1 MCVTPWTSRLF
12 SLCFLVC
19 IGFFTGCSKASFYPA
34 LGATGGAAVG
44 SLGGPGAAAG
54 GAAIGWGVGEVSK
67 YMEENQHL
75 TAQVQALSEG
85 DVEQLVKNQLDESM
99 DNGFFDGLLTE
110 FYGLL
115 KVCLVGVVLWNVI
128 PIIYTRYVHKKAK
141 G

>member
-1 MCVTPWTSRLF
+1 
-12 SLCFLVC
+12 
-19 IGFFTGCSKASFYPA
+19 
-34 LGATGGAAVG
+34 
-44 SLGGPGAAAG
+44 
-54 GAAIGWGVGEVSK
+54 
-67 YMEENQHL
+67 MEENQHL

-99 DNGFFDGLLTE
+99 DNGFFDSLLTE

>member
-1 MCVTPWTSRLF
+1 
-12 SLCFLVC
+12 
-19 IGFFTGCSKASFYPA
+19 
-34 LGATGGAAVG
+34 
-44 SLGGPGAAAG
+44 
-54 GAAIGWGVGEVSK
+54 
-67 YMEENQHL
+67 MEENQHL

-85 DVEQLVKNQLDESM
+85 DVQQLVKNQLDESM
-99 DNGFFDGLLTE
+99 DNGFFDSLLTE